1 MTQDDIKATELAQQ
15 LQDALG
21 ELAQRIVTRINPR
34 ARRISLRLDPA
45 EGCIVLVRPRGV
57 SAKAATRFATEKRY
71 WIEDRL
77 ADLPPRIA
85 FKDGVSLPYLGV
97 DHVIRHAPEA
107 RRGVWREGQTIFV
120 SGGTEHLARR
130 VTDWLKS
137 EAKALIGPRARGM
150 AEALGCK
157 VARISVRDT
166 RSRWGSCSHDGKL
179 SFSWRLIFA
188 PEAVLTYVAA
198 HEVAHLKY
206 LDHSRAFWRTVS
218 EALTAYGTHT
228 GLEMMNPERAQEKW
242 GPVFRPGTRP
252 KIEKRY
258 GDSQIASA
266 REWLHRSGAGLHAYG

>member
-1 MTQDDIKATELAQQ
+1 MTPEDLKGAELAQH
-15 LQDALG
+15 LKAALG
-21 ELAQRIVTRINPR
+21 GLSERIVTRINPR

-57 SAKAATRFATEKRY
+57 SAKSATRFAVEKRY

-107 RRGVWREGQTIFV
+107 RRGVWREGGVIFV
-120 SGGTEHLARR
+120 SGRPEHLARR
-130 VTDWLKS
+130 VTDWLKT
-137 EAKALIGPRARGM
+137 EAKNLLGPRTRGM

-157 VARISVRDT
+157 VARVSVRDT
-166 RSRWGSCSHDGKL
+166 RSRWGSCSADGKL
-179 SFSWRLIFA
+179 SFSWRLVLA
-188 PEAVLTYVAA
+188 PETILTYVAA

-218 EALTAYGTHT
+218 EALAAYSENNGKAEVTT
-228 GLEMMNPERAQEKW
+228 PAL
-242 GPVFRPGTRP
+242 
-252 KIEKRY
+252 
-258 GDSQIASA
+258 A
-266 REWLHRSGAGLHAYG
+266 REWLHRSGAALHAYG